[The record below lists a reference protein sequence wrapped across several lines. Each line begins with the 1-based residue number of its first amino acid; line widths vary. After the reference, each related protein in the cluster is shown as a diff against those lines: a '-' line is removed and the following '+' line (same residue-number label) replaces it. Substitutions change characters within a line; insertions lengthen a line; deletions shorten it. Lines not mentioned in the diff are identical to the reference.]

1 MFTELWAPVLDLY
14 KILKQTTIF
23 HSGDWELH
31 SLVCVV
37 LFLSLLSILKGKN
50 SSHACWWY
58 GYSQQ
63 TDCGRSPWTQGAVA
77 NCGGHEAALSL
88 GLEWNMVPLCHLS
101 LLLIGEC
108 PVGGCGCPQRVLPSE
123 QLLAC
128 WLWGIRPLEPS
139 YRLWWDSLWNDTKY
153 IMFSDLLVKLK
164 SNRDI
169 IAFYWY

>member
-23 HSGDWELH
+23 HAGDWELH

-108 PVGGCGCPQRVLPSE
+108 PAGGCGCPQSSFLPADCGES
-123 QLLAC
+123 
-128 WLWGIRPLEPS
+128 
-139 YRLWWDSLWNDTKY
+139 DLWNPATGSGGTVY
-153 IMFSDLLVKLK
+153 EMTQSTLCFQICS
-164 SNRDI
+164 
-169 IAFYWY
+169 